1 MNVFSSPDFDDHEHV
16 AFFSDEEAG
25 LRAIVAIHSSRPFG
39 LAGGGCRFHAYA
51 TPDEALR
58 DVLALSRAM
67 TFKLALAGIP
77 SGGAK
82 SVVLGDPA
90 TTKNERL
97 LRALGRCI
105 DRLGGRYVIA
115 QDVGTT
121 EADMAIVAKETKF
134 VAGQHGSSGEATAYG
149 AFAGIRASV
158 ARALGRD
165 LRGVRVAIQGLG
177 QVGYTLARLLH
188 DAGARLV
195 VADVDPARVERVRSE
210 FGAAVAS
217 PDAIASADAD
227 VFAPC
232 AMSRVLTE
240 VSIPALRCK
249 VVAGAANVQLDD
261 ERLAA
266 SVAERGILLAP
277 DFVLNMGGVLSVSDG
292 ELPRQEVEDKVAAV
306 VGETFALADARGI
319 PPYAAAVLL
328 AKGKVAELR
337 AAYG

>member
-16 AFFSDEEAG
+16 AFFSDEQTG

-39 LAGGGCRFHAYA
+39 IAGGGCRFHAYPS
-51 TPDEALR
+51 PDEALR

-67 TFKLALAGIP
+67 TYKLALAGIP

-82 SVVLGDPA
+82 SVVLGDPSRD
-90 TTKNERL
+90 KSEGL

-115 QDVGTT
+115 QDVGTN
-121 EADMAIVAKETKF
+121 EADMAIVAKETKY
-134 VAGQHGSSGEATAYG
+134 VAGQHGSSGEATAIG

-158 ARALGRD
+158 ERALGRD
-165 LRGVRVAIQGLG
+165 LGDVRVGIQGLG
-177 QVGYTLARLLH
+177 QVGHTLARLLR

-195 VADVDPARVERVRSE
+195 VADVDPSRVERVCNE
-210 FGAAVAS
+210 LGAIAVS
-217 PDAIASADAD
+217 PDDILSADVD
-227 VFAPC
+227 VFSPS
-232 AMSRVLTE
+232 AMSRVLTGS
-240 VSIPALRCK
+240 SIDALRCK
-249 VVAGAANVQLDD
+249 IVAGAANVQLDD
-261 ERLAA
+261 ERLDT
-266 SVAERGILLAP
+266 VLQERGILLAP

-292 ELPRQEVEDKVAAV
+292 ELPRKEIEDKVTAALKD
-306 VGETFALADARGI
+306 TFALADARGI

-328 AKGKVAELR
+328 AKRKVAELR